1 MKRRLAGEINY
12 INFWRK
18 RIKKTSGTKLGG
30 MKAAQTNKKLYGDGF
45 YQRIGRQGGQKG
57 HTGGFAANRELAR
70 LAGAKGGSIS
80 RRGKS
85 NNTRELLAKNHDKI
99 KEMLAQNYSV
109 KRIAQAVGIPEST
122 LYKKVRE
129 NDLG

>member
-1 MKRRLAGEINY
+1 M
-12 INFWRK
+12 
-18 RIKKTSGTKLGG
+18 SGTKAGG
-30 MKAAQTNKKLYGDGF
+30 LKAAKTNKLLHGEDF
-45 YQRIGRQGGQKG
+45 YQKIGRQGGQNG
-57 HTGGFAANRELAR
+57 NTGGFASNRELAR

-85 NNTRELLAKNHDKI
+85 NKTRELLFNNRAKI

-109 KRIAQAVGIPEST
+109 KKIAQTIGIPEST

-129 NDLG
+129 NDF